1 MNYGVIYVKICPP
14 KGHSAEWIK
23 YCHRLSSTP
32 TSLQSNIRQIVNQ
45 INSDYKDNI
54 VIPMD
59 ITVHPG
65 CTTNPESVEEI
76 SKEIYSYYVEMMDRQ
91 DVPDCVRC
99 VYSVGELSNI
109 NVDSTHH
116 LGPDEVM
123 IKLGRFLDSS
133 DDPGI
138 FKV

>member
-1 MNYGVIYVKICPP
+1 MNYGVVYVKICPP
-14 KGHSAEWIK
+14 KGHNAEWIK
-23 YCHRLSSTP
+23 YCHILSSTP
-32 TSLQSNIRQIVNQ
+32 TSLQSNIRQIVNK
-45 INSDYKDNI
+45 INSDYKDSI

-65 CTTNPESVEEI
+65 CTTTYESVEEI
-76 SKEIYSYYVEMMDRQ
+76 SNKIYSMYVEMMDRQ

-109 NVDSTHH
+109 DVDSTHH
-116 LGPDEVM
+116 LGSDEVM
-123 IKLGRFLDSS
+123 IELGRFLDSS
-133 DDPGI
+133 DEPGI